1 MNEKFNYTYSAP
13 TEKQK
18 REIEQIRRQYL
29 EKENK
34 NDDKFIRL
42 KRLNSIVKN
51 GATIVALILGV
62 MGVLIF
68 GTGMSLVLEFEK
80 LVLGIVVACIGVIP
94 IAIAAPVYNVVF
106 KHNKKKYGEEILR
119 LSEQLLNV
127 EKD

>member
-13 TEKQK
+13 TEKEK

-62 MGVLIF
+62 IGVLIF

>member
-51 GATIVALILGV
+51 GASIVALILGV
-62 MGVLIF
+62 IGVLIF
-68 GTGMSLVLEFEK
+68 GTGMSLVLAFEK

>member
-62 MGVLIF
+62 IGVLIF

-80 LVLGIVVACIGVIP
+80 LILGIVVACIGVIP

-127 EKD
+127 EKN

>member
-51 GATIVALILGV
+51 GASIVALILGV
-62 MGVLIF
+62 IGVLIF

>member
-62 MGVLIF
+62 IGVLIF

-127 EKD
+127 EKN

>member
-62 MGVLIF
+62 IGVLIF